1 MQENSNKHYSIKVT
15 MRHIILSPNVIYY
28 ITLSDTLI
36 VIVLQQQRYT
46 IVSTTPL
53 WRFMF
58 LSIRL

>member
-1 MQENSNKHYSIKVT
+1 MQENSNKHYSITVT

-36 VIVLQQQRYT
+36 VIALQQLRYT

>member
-1 MQENSNKHYSIKVT
+1 

-36 VIVLQQQRYT
+36 VIALQQLHYA

-53 WRFMF
+53 RRFMF

>member
-1 MQENSNKHYSIKVT
+1 

-36 VIVLQQQRYT
+36 VIALQQLRYT
-46 IVSTTPL
+46 IVSTTLL

>member
-1 MQENSNKHYSIKVT
+1 

-36 VIVLQQQRYT
+36 VIALQQLRYN